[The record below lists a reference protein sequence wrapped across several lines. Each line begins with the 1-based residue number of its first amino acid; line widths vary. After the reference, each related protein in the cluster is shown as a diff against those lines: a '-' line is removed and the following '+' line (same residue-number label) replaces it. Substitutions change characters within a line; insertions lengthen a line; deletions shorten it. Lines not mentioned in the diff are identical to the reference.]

1 MNKWS
6 KKKYILVSF
15 PPLEPFRLIKARM
28 LQMLLKSVRAMRD
41 PKMAILVLS
50 DISSIFVYLE
60 GKLTMN
66 LSGVQQ
72 VINWGTF
79 WKW

>member
-6 KKKYILVSF
+6 KKKYILVSL
-15 PPLEPFRLIKARM
+15 PPLEPFRRIKARM
-28 LQMLLKSVRAMRD
+28 LQMLLKSVRAMRE

-60 GKLTMN
+60 GKLN

>member
-1 MNKWS
+1 MS
-6 KKKYILVSF
+6 L
-15 PPLEPFRLIKARM
+15 PPLEPFRRSKARM
-28 LQMLLKSVRAMRD
+28 LQMLLKSVRAMRE

-72 VINWGTF
+72 VIN
-79 WKW
+79 